1 MSTTTMSSMETVCN
15 DQGQARKMTYAAP
28 TLTVYG
34 RMDRLTLAAQPGGTN
49 TDAQYP
55 RCEGENGQKFN
66 CYS

>member
-1 MSTTTMSSMETVCN
+1 MSTITRSSTAIARDEK
-15 DQGQARKMTYAAP
+15 GQEIRMRYAAP

-34 RMDRLTLAAQPGGTN
+34 RMDRLTMAASPSGAN

-55 RCEGENGQKFN
+55 VCRTENGSILN